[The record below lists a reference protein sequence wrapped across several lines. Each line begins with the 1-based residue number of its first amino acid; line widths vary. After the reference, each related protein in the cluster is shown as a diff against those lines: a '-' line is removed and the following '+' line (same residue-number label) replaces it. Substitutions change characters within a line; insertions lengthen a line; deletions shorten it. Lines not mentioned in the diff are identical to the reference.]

1 MFVAPIDAN
10 IDVLKAAWSE
20 WTNMNWLRSVLEV
33 LNLAFDFA
41 ALSFILDVPRPN
53 LRRAKI

>member
-1 MFVAPIDAN
+1 MFVAPIDSN
-10 IDVLKAAWSE
+10 IDAIKAAWSE

-41 ALSFILDVPRPN
+41 ALTLILDVSKPD
-53 LRRAKI
+53 LRGAKI